1 MFQRTKSER
10 FIRSSKRRP
19 CPICGRT
26 KDADCSWAEDGSV
39 VFCHH
44 PVNLIPQVDA
54 CGEYIFV
61 GNSSDDRAA
70 VWCHDQLRGG
80 Y

>member
-39 VFCHH
+39 VVCHH
-44 PVNLIPQVDA
+44 PVNLSPQVDS
-54 CGEYIFV
+54 CGEFIFV
-61 GNSSDDRAA
+61 GNTSDDRAA
-70 VWCHDQLRGG
+70 VLCHDQLRGG